1 MRHIPWGNSKI
12 LFTTHRFSEIFGIE
26 GNSRED
32 IKRWMAKQVGIPAEQ
47 VERDI
52 AKAKAKEKAMGGA
65 VAQNEAADEAA
76 KAEAQAAVA
85 AGGDP
90 ATAHLPGGEE

>member
-26 GNSRED
+26 GNSRDD
-32 IKRWMAKQVGIPAEQ
+32 IKRWMAKQIGIPAEQ

-52 AKAKAKEKAMGGA
+52 KKSHDKEKKMGGA
-65 VAQNEAADEAA
+65 VAENEAADAA
-76 KAEAQAAVA
+76 SKAEAAAAA
-85 AGGDP
+85 AGADP
-90 ATAHLPGGEE
+90 ASAGAPSGEE